1 MYSVLIVDDEPLAR
15 QSLRYLIDWKS
26 LGYQIAAEAADGAE
40 ALAIMKSQPISLVL
54 TDIRMPVMSGLAF
67 VERLREFSDAAVV
80 ILSGYD
86 DFEYAR
92 QGMKMGVKD
101 YLLKPVDE
109 DDLEALLRRV
119 SAELAARSRLDR
131 RQHLG
136 ESLQRERLL
145 RRWTQ
150 GRADADELEALRDLL
165 PWQERGGS
173 YACLLIEMDFVY
185 GGAALSERDVALKRF
200 AVQNIAEEICMGIGS
215 LFEAGEDRF
224 GIVLRLGERPGQRD
238 ATAGETAWSA
248 EAVRIVHAD
257 RVAEADRMAET
268 AGMAEAERV
277 AEAERAEKAD
287 RLADS
292 DRLAEGDRLAEALA
306 ARIAESVA
314 LYAKETV
321 TVGVGP
327 AVAVPAQAA
336 SSFAAAEEAL
346 AAKFLQGGG
355 AVLRRLEPPADGE
368 GADGRPEE
376 PVKAF
381 MAMLERVL
389 AAVRGHDRAAT
400 EQALASLRQALPHSG
415 MDAGAMRTAILYAL
429 VQLYQLL
436 KEQGADPTPLFA
448 REIGDYGRVMTSKNA
463 DELLRFAEGKYIGVL
478 DRLVRMRAVKPN
490 RVIAEARAM
499 IDAHYS
505 ENLSLKNIAD
515 RVFLN
520 PNHLGKLFKSVTGM
534 SFNDYLLQV
543 RMEHAKRMLRE
554 TDLKVYEIASSVGY
568 TELDWFYK
576 RFKAYTGVSA
586 GEYRAGAG

>member
-15 QSLRYLIDWKS
+15 QSLRYLLDWKS

-40 ALAIMKSQPISLVL
+40 ALAVMKAQPISLVL
-54 TDIRMPVMSGLAF
+54 TDIRMPVMNGLAF
-67 VERLREFSDAAVV
+67 VERLREFSEAAVV

-136 ESLQRERLL
+136 ESMQREQLL
-145 RRWTQ
+145 RRWTLGQ
-150 GRADADELEALRDLL
+150 AGKDELEALRDLL
-165 PWQERGGS
+165 PWQDRDGL

-185 GGAALSERDVALKRF
+185 GGGAALTERDIALKRF
-200 AVQNIAEEICMGIGS
+200 AVQNIAEEICMGTGA
-215 LFEAGEDRF
+215 LFEVSEDRY
-224 GIVLRLGERPGQRD
+224 GIVLRVDGRPGGAGDEERQ
-238 ATAGETAWSA
+238 ASEAGETDPSKGA
-248 EAVRIVHAD
+248 EPWGTGAI
-257 RVAEADRMAET
+257 AEADRT
-268 AGMAEAERV
+268 
-277 AEAERAEKAD
+277 
-287 RLADS
+287 
-292 DRLAEGDRLAEALA
+292 AEALA
-306 ARIAESVA
+306 VRIAESVA

-321 TVGVGP
+321 TVGVGH
-327 AVAVPAQAA
+327 AVAEPLRTAE
-336 SSFAAAEEAL
+336 SFAAAEEAL

-355 AVLRRLEPPADGE
+355 AVLRRLEPPADVGDAE
-368 GADGRPEE
+368 GRPAE

-381 MAMLERVL
+381 MALLERVL
-389 AAVRGHDRAAT
+389 AAVRSQDRAAT
-400 EQALASLRQALPHSG
+400 EQALAGLRQALPHSG
-415 MDAGAMRTAILYAL
+415 MSAGAMRTAILYAL
-429 VQLYQLL
+429 VQLFQLL
-436 KEQGADPTPLFA
+436 KEQGADTTPLFA
-448 REIGDYGRVMTSKNA
+448 REIGDYGRIMASKTA

-478 DRLVRMRAVKPN
+478 EQLARMRAVKPN
-490 RVIAEARAM
+490 RVIAEAKAM
-499 IDAHYS
+499 IDAHYG
-505 ENLSLKNIAD
+505 ENLSLRSIAD

-520 PNHLGKLFKSVTGM
+520 PNHLGKLFKSVTGL

-576 RFKAYTGVSA
+576 RFKAFTGVSA

>member
-15 QSLRYLIDWKS
+15 QSLRYLIDWKT

-40 ALAIMKSQPISLVL
+40 ALAVMKSQPISLVL
-54 TDIRMPVMSGLAF
+54 TDIRMPVMNGLAF

-136 ESLQRERLL
+136 ESMQREQLL
-145 RRWTQ
+145 RRWTLGQ
-150 GRADADELEALRDLL
+150 AGMDELEALRDLL
-165 PWQERGGS
+165 PWQDREGL

-185 GGAALSERDVALKRF
+185 GGGAALTERDIALKRF
-200 AVQNIAEEICMGIGS
+200 AVQNIAEEVCMGTGS
-215 LFEAGEDRF
+215 LFEVSEDRY
-224 GIVLRLGERPGQRD
+224 GIVLRIDGRPEDEGDEARQ
-238 ATAGETAWSA
+238 AGESGETDPTKGEEARVTGAIA
-248 EAVRIVHAD
+248 EPDRI
-257 RVAEADRMAET
+257 
-268 AGMAEAERV
+268 AEAERI
-277 AEAERAEKAD
+277 EGAD
-287 RLADS
+287 RI
-292 DRLAEGDRLAEALA
+292 AEALA
-306 ARIAESVA
+306 VRIAESVA
-314 LYAKETV
+314 LYAKEAV
-321 TVGVGP
+321 TVGVGH
-327 AVAVPAQAA
+327 AVTQPLRAA
-336 SSFAAAEEAL
+336 ESFAAAEEAL

-355 AVLRRLEPPADGE
+355 AVLRRLEPPADG
-368 GADGRPEE
+368 GNADGRPAE

-381 MAMLERVL
+381 MALLERVL
-389 AAVRGHDRAAT
+389 AAVRSQDRAAT
-400 EQALASLRQALPHSG
+400 EQALAGLRQALPHSG
-415 MDAGAMRTAILYAL
+415 MSAGAMRTAILYAL
-429 VQLYQLL
+429 VQLFQLL
-436 KEQGADPTPLFA
+436 KEQGADTTLLFA
-448 REIGDYGRVMTSKNA
+448 REIGDYGRVMASKTA

-478 DRLVRMRAVKPN
+478 EQLARMRAVKPN
-490 RVIAEARAM
+490 RVIAEATAM
-499 IDAHYS
+499 IDAHYG
-505 ENLSLKNIAD
+505 ENLSLRSIAD

-520 PNHLGKLFKSVTGM
+520 PNHLGKLFKSVTGL

-543 RMEHAKRMLRE
+543 RMGHAKRMLRE

-576 RFKAYTGVSA
+576 RFKAFTGVSA